1 MGGAGPG
8 PVCVGP
14 RGWAPG
20 GKGVGPK
27 EGRGQIM
34 GTTGVGPRLVRPC
47 VVGSGLR
54 G

>member
-1 MGGAGPG
+1 MGRARAEPLY
-8 PVCVGP
+8 VGP

-27 EGRGQIM
+27 EGRGQIV
-34 GTTGVGPRLVRPC
+34 GPTGVGPRLVRPC